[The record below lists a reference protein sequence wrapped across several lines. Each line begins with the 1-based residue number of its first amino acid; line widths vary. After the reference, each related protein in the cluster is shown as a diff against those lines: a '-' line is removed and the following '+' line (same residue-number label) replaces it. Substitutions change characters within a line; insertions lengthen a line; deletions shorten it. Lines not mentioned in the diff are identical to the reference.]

1 MGARAQ
7 STVRT
12 VHIRPPTWD
21 DLETATQ
28 LLAAQSRAAT
38 GVGAVRPELVRA
50 EWQSPG
56 FEVGRDN
63 WIAEAGYAAVSP
75 SGRLVLAAS
84 DPRLADTLL
93 EQAGARGRE
102 RRLDALSLDV
112 LPGDEALARL
122 VRRHPFALEQ
132 ETLLMWRRLDGGL
145 PEPAWPEGIAV
156 RTYAQRDAAAVHKLL
171 DEAYL
176 GWDSRY
182 VPIPHEDWV
191 QLMTG
196 DVEFDA
202 TVWWLAEREG
212 DLAGCA
218 LHWSSGWLK
227 DLAVR
232 SSERGL
238 GLGRALV
245 LEGLNEFA
253 RRGVARVGLKV
264 DASNPTGAVGLYE
277 RLGFST
283 ERRETTWCINL

>member
-1 MGARAQ
+1 
-7 STVRT
+7 
-12 VHIRPPTWD
+12 VHIRPPIWD

-50 EWQSPG
+50 ERQSPG

-63 WIAEAGYAAVSP
+63 WIAEAGDAAVSP
-75 SGRLVLAAS
+75 SGGLVLAAS
-84 DPRLADTLL
+84 DPRLA
-93 EQAGARGRE
+93 R
-102 RRLDALSLDV
+102 
-112 LPGDEALARL
+112 
-122 VRRHPFALEQ
+122 
-132 ETLLMWRRLDGGL
+132 
-145 PEPAWPEGIAV
+145 IAV
-156 RTYAQRDAAAVHKLL
+156 RTFAQRDAAAVHNLL
-171 DEAYL
+171 GEAYL

-191 QLMTG
+191 QLMTS

-202 TVWWLAEREG
+202 TVWWLAERES
-212 DLAGCA
+212 DLASCA
-218 LHWSSGWLK
+218 LH
-227 DLAVR
+227 
-232 SSERGL
+232 
-238 GLGRALV
+238 
-245 LEGLNEFA
+245 EFA